1 MEIKEELNS
10 ISTVFK
16 SSEFEHSYRQQYL
29 DQDRKQTKI
38 IFIVT
43 AVSIMLFIFSD
54 YKLFGNSGMFYTL
67 LTARSLFSLF
77 AILLTVSLGK
87 LSNEHTFD
95 ISTLFSVLFL
105 SGLVLFINMTR
116 PADYLSHSI
125 ADIAILLTIYL
136 ILPNRFIFQL
146 ISAIIFTAGNI
157 IIIINFRSS
166 HALLGNNIILVSY
179 VLINLLGII
188 AARQMHI
195 SRRTQYELFIN
206 EKKLKEEYQN
216 ALEEIITLR
225 GIIPICANCKQI
237 RDDQGY
243 WNQLEVYI
251 QKRSLAKFSHGI
263 CPRCS
268 KILYPE
274 IDLHETE

>member
-1 MEIKEELNS
+1 M
-10 ISTVFK
+10 
-16 SSEFEHSYRQQYL
+16 
-29 DQDRKQTKI
+29 
-38 IFIVT
+38 
-43 AVSIMLFIFSD
+43 
-54 YKLFGNSGMFYTL
+54 
-67 LTARSLFSLF
+67 
-77 AILLTVSLGK
+77 
-87 LSNEHTFD
+87 
-95 ISTLFSVLFL
+95 
-105 SGLVLFINMTR
+105 
-116 PADYLSHSI
+116 
-125 ADIAILLTIYL
+125 
-136 ILPNRFIFQL
+136 
-146 ISAIIFTAGNI
+146 
-157 IIIINFRSS
+157 
-166 HALLGNNIILVSY
+166 SY

-188 AARQMHI
+188 AARQMQI